1 MSFTTGEVLT
11 SAEERVDEPTQSIR
25 TIILA
30 SFIGTAIE
38 WYDFFIYGTAAALV
52 FNRLFFPTFDPF
64 VGTLSA
70 FATFA
75 VGFVARPLGGVVF
88 GHFGDRVGRKTMLIY
103 SLVIMGVAT
112 FATGLLP
119 TYDTAG
125 VWAPLLLV
133 LMRTAQG
140 IGLGGEWAG
149 AVLMAVE
156 HSPPERRGLAGSWV
170 QMGALAG
177 LLLSTLVFTLVT
189 TFLTDDQFL
198 AWGWRLPFLLS
209 IVLIFVGLFIRLNI
223 AETPAFAKMKQR
235 GTTERRPLFT
245 VLRDYR
251 RSTVLAIGMRFAE
264 NALFYVFTVF
274 TLSYGQTQLGISRTT
289 MLWGVTLAAFIGC
302 FSVPFWGSLSD
313 RWGRRRVYLF
323 GALFSLVFAYP
334 FFWLMNTQSVPLVWL
349 AIVIGLNIGHDAMYG
364 PQAAYFSEL
373 FGTRVRYSGASLAVQ
388 FSAVFAGG
396 LAPLIATALLAWGG
410 SAAVAAYMVGMSAL
424 TVAATFLA
432 PETYRG
438 ASFDA

>member
-1 MSFTTGEVLT
+1 MSYDTSQVL
-11 SAEERVDEPTQSIR
+11 SRAAEHAEAPPRSIR
-25 TIILA
+25 TVILA
-30 SFIGTAIE
+30 SFIGTTIE

-75 VGFVARPLGGVVF
+75 VGFVARPLGGIVF
-88 GHFGDRVGRKTMLIY
+88 GHFGDRLGRKTMLIY
-103 SLVIMGVAT
+103 SLLIMGVAT

-119 TYDTAG
+119 TYETAG

-133 LMRTAQG
+133 AMRTAQG
-140 IGLGGEWAG
+140 IGLGGEWGG

-156 HSPPERRGLAGSWV
+156 HSPQGRRGFAGSWV
-170 QMGALAG
+170 QMGGLAG
-177 LLLSTLVFTLVT
+177 LLLSTLVFTLTT
-189 TFLTDDQFL
+189 TFLTDEQFL
-198 AWGWRLPFLLS
+198 AWGWRLPFLIS
-209 IVLIFVGLFIRLNI
+209 IVLIFVGMFIRLNL
-223 AETPAFAKMKQR
+223 AETPAFAKVKER
-235 GTTERRPLFT
+235 GTADPRPLVT

-251 RSTVLAIGMRFAE
+251 RSTLLAIGMRFAE

-274 TLSYGQTQLGISRTT
+274 VLNYGQAQLGISRTT
-289 MLWGVTLAAFIGC
+289 MLWGVTLAAFVGC
-302 FSVPFWGSLSD
+302 FSVPFWGALSD

-323 GALFSLVFAYP
+323 GALFSLAFAYP

-349 AIVIGLNIGHDAMYG
+349 AIVMGLNIGHDAMYG

-388 FSAVFAGG
+388 LSAVFAGG
-396 LAPLIATALLAWGG
+396 LAPLIATALLASGG
-410 SAAVAAYMVGMSAL
+410 SSAVAAYMVAMSLITA
-424 TVAATFLA
+424 VAAFLA

-438 ASFDA
+438 ASFQS